1 MIADRTHGAGS
12 DCEPSDWAP
21 SSRQTVVNESA
32 GDERLVTVA
41 VIVAVVVVVAMVD
54 MVVTFLEWRRGI
66 VAAGFFNKI

>member
-21 SSRQTVVNESA
+21 SSSQAVVNESA

-41 VIVAVVVVVAMVD
+41 VIVAVVVVVATLAVLM
-54 MVVTFLEWRRGI
+54 I
-66 VAAGFFNKI
+66 SGFY

>member
-21 SSRQTVVNESA
+21 SSSQAVVNESA

-41 VIVAVVVVVAMVD
+41 VIVAVVVVVAMLAVL
-54 MVVTFLEWRRGI
+54 MI
-66 VAAGFFNKI
+66 SGFY

>member
-21 SSRQTVVNESA
+21 SSSQAVVNESA

-54 MVVTFLEWRRGI
+54 MW
-66 VAAGFFNKI
+66 